1 MQDFLDLQGASGAI
15 YRFRLWPEG
24 QPHRPIAGNYV
35 VVHVA
40 DDGLKVVFAGTAA
53 DLSTVRTSGGRA
65 AQRGE
70 RYVFTRLNVARERRA
85 AEHADI
91 IAHHRPPT
99 STTEDG

>member
-15 YRFRLWPEG
+15 YRFRLWPAG
-24 QPHRPIAGNYV
+24 RPHRAVAGNYV
-35 VVHVA
+35 VAQVT
-40 DDGLKVVFAGTAA
+40 DDGLKVVFAGTSA
-53 DLSTVRTSGGRA
+53 DLSTVRTSGRA

-91 IAHHRPPT
+91 VAHHRPPT
-99 STTEDG
+99 SATEDS